1 VLIQLGEIESAAQAT
16 AEFVGDTDKMFDCL
30 NSCRLN
36 VDKIK
41 MSYAMTADSPHET
54 FLNEM
59 ITNISTAKFIGAHRR
74 IPPCLKNWQISIT
87 SILQLAR
94 GLRETHNI
102 PKLLTRQLNQDP
114 LEKNFSVVRY
124 QHGCCH
130 NPNPQQFQNGLRQ
143 NYITSIA
150 KLSSNT
156 NCENDF
162 TVMLLVTKLSNI
174 AKIERVNNTNEDMSS
189 IDFKDLTNLMEKVTI
204 SDENATCYAS
214 GFVVRKFL
222 QLHNCETCR
231 TILVDKDKLLTGEHQ
246 LFTYFKQSQDIEYE
260 KGLIFVSEE
269 AHAFITKIE
278 VIHNNIF
285 PKLLQTNNT
294 SISKDIIGIIKD
306 VYSVNLTR
314 CSEESSGLFL
324 SLFVKIRC
332 HWAVRFRNKSK
343 IKKAATKN

>member
-1 VLIQLGEIESAAQAT
+1 VFSDSVSVAILVLIQLGEIESAAQAT
-16 AEFVGDTDKMFDCL
+16 AEFVDDTDKMFDYL

-41 MSYAMTADSPHET
+41 MSYAITAGSPHET

-114 LEKNFSVVRY
+114 LEKFFSVVRY

-189 IDFKDLTNLMEKVTI
+189 IDFKDLTNLMENVTI
-204 SDENATCYAS
+204 SDENATFYAS

-269 AHAFITKIE
+269 AHAFITKTEI
-278 VIHNNIF
+278 IHNDIF
-285 PKLLQTNNT
+285 PKLLQTNN
-294 SISKDIIGIIKD
+294 ISKDRNYKRRLFCKFD
-306 VYSVNLTR
+306 YVQKSQVVYFYLY
-314 CSEESSGLFL
+314 L
-324 SLFVKIRC
+324 
-332 HWAVRFRNKSK
+332 
-343 IKKAATKN
+343 